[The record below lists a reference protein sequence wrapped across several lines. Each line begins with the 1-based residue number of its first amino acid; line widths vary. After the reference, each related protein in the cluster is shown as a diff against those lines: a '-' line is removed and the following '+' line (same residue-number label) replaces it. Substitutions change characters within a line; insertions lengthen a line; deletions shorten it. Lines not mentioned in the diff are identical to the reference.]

1 MNEEPRGT
9 SPEANAESI
18 SPTAYNAF
26 IKQIEL
32 RVIWLKSAEV
42 RNSHGPD
49 APKEATIAVSKEA
62 SYEEIAVG
70 FRAYQQ
76 YELRIEAANALAAE
90 IKVVFA
96 ADFTSNESM
105 TDGIFTLFKEVNLP
119 VNTWPYFREFV
130 ATTMGRWGWGPFTL
144 PAFKRGPR
152 PASRPGNA
160 E

>member
-1 MNEEPRGT
+1 MNEEPRLT
-9 SPEANAESI
+9 PSEANAETF

-26 IKQIEL
+26 INQIEL
-32 RVIWLKSAEV
+32 RAIWLKSAEV
-42 RNSHGPD
+42 RNSYGPD
-49 APKEATIAVSKEA
+49 APKAKIAIHRGA
-62 SYEEIAVG
+62 SYEQIESG
-70 FRAYQQ
+70 FRAFQQ
-76 YELRIEAANALAAE
+76 YAFRLKAADALLAE

-96 ADFTSNESM
+96 ADFASNEPM

-152 PASRPGNA
+152 PASRPENA